1 MKNLVIISSIILML
15 SSSTSI
21 SAQKQ
26 KITWKDDTVKVD
38 GTPYALM
45 FRKGN
50 QLLCYDFS
58 LRGLSSG
65 TELMFFKAVVLSPAY
80 GSTPAKIGYEA
91 NVISTGSRTSI
102 TQIAGIGM
110 AKLTVENNLIK
121 DDLIDAEAEKRFVQL
136 YHGYYP
142 KTSNNNNSSDVIVNN
157 NININTGSEGSTNNG
172 TTTTTQKSKSPV
184 TITGNQ
190 IIRDSVSIGKFRQ
203 DTTTSTYSQK
213 LYLLT
218 IYSVDGEKVAEA
230 SVPVLKPEEWKITIL
245 ADKKEY
251 NIMYDAPGEKE
262 KLFKWLADKGYLV
275 P

>member
-1 MKNLVIISSIILML
+1 MKNLIVICSMVLML
-15 SSSTSI
+15 SSTVHI

-26 KITWKDDTVKVD
+26 KITWKDDTIKVD

-45 FRKGN
+45 MRKGN

-110 AKLTVENNLIK
+110 AKLTVENNLVK
-121 DDLIDAEAEKRFVQL
+121 DDLIDTEAEKRFVQL

-142 KTSNNNNSSDVIVNN
+142 KTSNNNNSSAVIVNN
-157 NININTGSEGSTNNG
+157 NINVNTGNEVSPSAN
-172 TTTTTQKSKSPV
+172 TTTTQKSKSPV
-184 TITGNQ
+184 SLSGNQ

-203 DTTTSTYSQK
+203 DTTSSNYSQK

-230 SVPVLKPEEWKITIL
+230 SVPVSKPEEWKITIL